1 MPNSPRPISRRLAL
15 AALAG
20 GLAAPALAQGAL
32 RLRHA
37 EGEILLPAVPRRI
50 VTLGY
55 RAHDAVLALGV
66 TPVAIRHWFGDQPGG
81 LWPWARPLVQGAA
94 PQLLPREVSLE
105 SVAVLQPDLIIGMGG
120 GLAPE
125 QYAALSRVAPVL
137 MQPEGQPANGVG
149 WAEMVESIGL
159 ALGRR
164 ERAAEL
170 VAGLRQRFA
179 EARARHPGWAGRTA
193 TAAYHF
199 GGETGVF
206 LPEDSRGQF
215 LAELGFT
222 APEALRRLSRA
233 RGFYAPL
240 SAEDLS
246 PLEAD
251 LLLWVSSSEPG
262 PGIAALPL
270 RRFLRA
276 YREGREVVAGPLL
289 AAALS
294 FGSVLSLPYALEAL
308 EGELVLALDGDPA
321 TRVPS
326 TARLGLAP

>member
-1 MPNSPRPISRRLAL
+1 MPNPSRPISRRLAL

-20 GLAAPALAQGAL
+20 GLAAPALAQSGL
-32 RLRHA
+32 RIRHA
-37 EGEILLPAVPRRI
+37 EGEIFLPDVPRRI
-50 VTLGY
+50 VSLGF
-55 RAHDAVLALGV
+55 RAHDSVLALGV

-94 PQLLPREVSLE
+94 PQLLPREISLE
-105 SVAVLQPDLIIGMGG
+105 SVAMLQPELIIGMGG
-120 GLAPE
+120 GLTPE

-137 MQPEGQPANGVG
+137 MQPEGEPAYNTG
-149 WAEMVESIGL
+149 WDVMVESIGL
-159 ALGRR
+159 ALGRAG
-164 ERAAEL
+164 RAAEL

-179 EARARHPGWAGRTA
+179 EMRARHPGWAGRTA
-193 TAAYHF
+193 TAAYNF

-206 LPEDSRGQF
+206 MPGDSRGQF
-215 LAELGFT
+215 LAGLGFT
-222 APEALRRLSRA
+222 PPEALTRLSRA

-240 SAEDLS
+240 SPEDLS

-251 LLLWVSSSEPG
+251 LLLWVSSTEPV
-262 PGIAALPL
+262 PDIANLPL

-276 YREGREVVAGPLL
+276 YREGREVVAGPLV

-308 EGELVLALDGDPA
+308 EGEMVLALDGDPA

-326 TARLGLAP
+326 AAKAGLAP